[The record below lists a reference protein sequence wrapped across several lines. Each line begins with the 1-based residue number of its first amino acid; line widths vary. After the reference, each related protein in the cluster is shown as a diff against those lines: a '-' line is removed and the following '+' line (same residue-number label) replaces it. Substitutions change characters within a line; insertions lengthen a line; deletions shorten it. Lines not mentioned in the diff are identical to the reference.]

1 MSQAIRAKSFWQGD
15 AVQHKRKEQKA
26 PPPGFGYFHTLPPQE
41 QEALV
46 EWARRS
52 TRAQRKVDAEHNA
65 EVAAY
70 VKSKAKTSSEIELHE
85 LITE

>member
-1 MSQAIRAKSFWQGD
+1 M
-15 AVQHKRKEQKA
+15 KRRKKQEP
-26 PPPGFGYFHTLPPQE
+26 PPPGLGYFHTLPLQE

-52 TRAQRKVDAEHNA
+52 TRAQRKVDAAHNA

-70 VKSKAKTSSEIELHE
+70 VKSKAKTSSEIELHRSSSQSGA
-85 LITE
+85 TA